1 MKKRTI
7 NNVSF
12 EVNSIILVDEE
23 FKSNLMFCSII
34 CVLKE
39 MRYVKIRRENVK
51 SFLECLKSYGEFYG
65 PIKIS
70 ENFYDFRKV
79 DDVNLVE
86 FKYDRTISPPRK
98 YFHPPQEKMFYF
110 DKQKVEL
117 RDILPDEN
125 KRLVLFGLHACDIVG
140 LRIMDSRFIDDQPD
154 PYYCKR
160 RENGII
166 IGISCLPDEYC
177 FCNVR
182 RLDFVDIGFDLFLH
196 EIPDGYIVRVG
207 SVQGHKLIDP
217 NKELFDNL
225 TQEDIDNLTTFEKK
239 RESRFA
245 LQGNWDN
252 LRYLLELRA
261 DHSLW
266 HRESEK
272 CLGCGNCTLVCPTCR
287 CYDVKDIPSLDG
299 KTGERIRFWD
309 SCQFRSHG
317 LVAGNHNFR
326 ESKEDRFKNRY
337 MCKNAYCKELT
348 TAYCVGCGR
357 CTVLCPAEINYIA
370 NLSEIKA

>member
-1 MKKRTI
+1 MLQYR
-7 NNVSF
+7 VSF
-12 EVNSIILVDEE
+12 LSPEVIGVWKI
-23 FKSNLMFCSII
+23 
-34 CVLKE
+34 
-39 MRYVKIRRENVK
+39 MRYVKIRKENINN
-51 SFLECLKSYGEFYG
+51 FLEYLISYGEFYA

-70 ENFYDFRKV
+70 EKFYDYRKV
-79 DDVNLVE
+79 DDIHLVE

-98 YFHPPQEKMFYF
+98 HFHPPQEKMFYF
-110 DKQKVEL
+110 DRETVEL
-117 RDILPDEN
+117 REAFQDEN
-125 KRLVLFGLHACDIVG
+125 KKLVLFGLHSCDIAG

-166 IGISCLPDEYC
+166 VGLSCLPDENC

-182 RLDFVDIGFDLFLH
+182 RIDFVDIGFDLFLH
-196 EIPDGYIVRVG
+196 EIPDGYVVRVG
-207 SVQGHKLIDP
+207 SVQGHKIIDP
-217 NKELFDNL
+217 NEELFDNV
-225 TQEDIDNLTTFEKK
+225 TQDDIDNLIAFEET
-239 RESRFA
+239 RESMYA
-245 LQGNWDN
+245 LRGNWDN

-261 DHSLW
+261 DHLLW
-266 HRESEK
+266 QRESEK

-287 CYDVKDIPSLDG
+287 CYDVKDIPSMDG
-299 KTGERIRFWD
+299 NTGERIRFWD

-337 MCKNAYCKELT
+337 MCKNAYCRELT

-357 CTVLCPAEINYIA
+357 CTAFCPAGINYKV
-370 NLSEIKA
+370 NLMEIKAMKVKI